1 MIVGLGVDLV
11 ELSRIR
17 AVWQRHGERFLERVL
32 TADERAYCLRKRDPV
47 PSLAARFAA
56 KEATAKALG
65 TGLARGVRFRDIE
78 VVRAATGEPGLRLH
92 GAAREIAGR
101 RGAGRNLLTLT
112 HGRDAAVA
120 VVVLESSP

>member
-17 AVWQRHGERFLERVL
+17 AVLERHGDRFLRRVL
-32 TADERAYCLRKRDPV
+32 TDDERAYCLRKRDPV

-56 KEATAKALG
+56 KEAAAKALG
-65 TGLARGVRFRDIE
+65 TGLARGVWFRDIE
-78 VVRAATGEPGLRLH
+78 VVRAETGEPGLRFH
-92 GAAREIAGR
+92 
-101 RGAGRNLLTLT
+101 RGAQRMADLRRATRGLLTLT

-120 VVVLESSP
+120 VVVLEREP